1 MKYRD
6 RVFLGGSFEN
16 FFFERSVFKILF
28 FEGAISILFFR
39 EKCQDF
45 FFEEAILNF
54 WLLIECLLIR
64 MVADWDGSWLD

>member
-28 FEGAISILFFR
+28 FEGAIFILFFR
-39 EKCQDF
+39 EKC
-45 FFEEAILNF
+45 
-54 WLLIECLLIR
+54 
-64 MVADWDGSWLD
+64 